1 MGLYNYRDFSP
12 AESADLVQLSH
23 RLAGVSQLNGL
34 PDVAGL
40 FSNSLV
46 AGGQADLSLPQGWRV
61 LSAAELGLPAGSTDP
76 FGFITLRSPV
86 TGQLLSGP
94 QLLIMVEEDANGQP
108 LRMAISYAG
117 TNSPVDVVDY
127 LQLNTG
133 DMARAMEPVLGAARN
148 YAEGAGLTGEDVIV
162 TGYSLG
168 GGYTNVQARFADQLA
183 DGFFANS
190 IYIGHAAPVIY
201 DQQDRVLNIGF
212 ENDVIHRAAGDAPD
226 LWGALAAADPLLSN
240 NDRSFASSTDN
251 LVIFDNVYAGA
262 PVTLA
267 VDSILNPLAWS
278 GHLGGLFSD
287 AIARIAQSRH
297 YEFMDRDSVV
307 VVSNLGALQRATTW
321 VGDIASPTSDH
332 FGAPAFIIGTA
343 HADRLS
349 DGRGNDWIDAGAG
362 NDLIRVSSGLNRV
375 DGGAGHDTL
384 RVSAEARDASVYRLN
399 DGSIAIATRDGLT
412 IAENVEQ
419 VEFRASGLA
428 GWMGAQ
434 DSFSIRANRLDFD
447 GFSLTNRDIGYAA
460 SVQGGAGHDVLG
472 GRAVF
477 GHGGDDRITGTSGA
491 DLLHGGEGR
500 DTLSGGAGDDR
511 LYGAE
516 GNDVLIA
523 GAGTD
528 RLNGGHGDDVFVFNA
543 NIRGT
548 AIVEDFNMADGE
560 ADILRFENGNRQATL
575 ASARQQGSDVVL
587 QHGEMTVIVEQTTLA
602 QFWENETLFV

>member
-12 AESADLVQLSH
+12 TESADLVKLSH
-23 RLAGVSQLNGL
+23 QLAGVSQLNGL

-40 FSNSLV
+40 FGNSLV
-46 AGGQADLSLPQGWRV
+46 AGGQADLSLPQGWRI
-61 LSAAELGLPAGSTDP
+61 LAAAELGLPAGSTDP
-76 FGFITLRSPV
+76 FGFITLRSPL

-94 QLLIMVEEDANGQP
+94 QLLVMVEEDANGQP
-108 LRMAISYAG
+108 QRMAISYAG

-133 DMARAMEPVLGAARN
+133 DMARAMEPVLGAART

-190 IYIGHAAPVIY
+190 VYIGHAAPVIY

-212 ENDVIHRAAGDAPD
+212 ENDVVHRAAGDGPD

-240 NDRSFASSTDN
+240 NDRAFASSTDN

-262 PVTLA
+262 PLTLA
-267 VDSILNPLAWS
+267 IDSILNPLAWS
-278 GHLGGLFSD
+278 GHLSGLFSD
-287 AIARIAQSRH
+287 AVERIAQSRH
-297 YEFMDRDSVV
+297 YDFMDRDSVV
-307 VVSNLGALQRATTW
+307 VVSNLGAVQRATTW
-321 VGDIASPTSDH
+321 VGDTAAPTSDH
-332 FGAPAFIIGTA
+332 FGAPAFVIGTA
-343 HADRLS
+343 HADRLT
-349 DGRGNDWIDAGAG
+349 DGRGNDWIDGGAG

-384 RVSAEARDASVYRLN
+384 RVTAEARDASVYRLN

-412 IAENVEQ
+412 IAETVEQ

-434 DSFSIRANRLDFD
+434 DSFTIRADRLDFN

-460 SVQGGAGHDVLG
+460 SVQGGAGNDALS

-477 GHGGDDRITGTSGA
+477 GHGGDDRITGTGGA

-500 DTLSGGAGDDR
+500 DTLSGGAGNDR
-511 LYGAE
+511 LHGAE
-516 GNDVLIA
+516 NNDLLIA

-548 AIVEDFNMADGE
+548 AIIEDFNMAEGE
-560 ADILRFENGNRQATL
+560 ADILRFENGSRQATL
-575 ASARQQGSDVVL
+575 ETARQQGSDVVL
-587 QHGEMTVIVEQTTLA
+587 QHGEMTVILEQTTLA